1 MASDVGEQGAAFDP
15 MKRDGTMRESGLFV
29 VYDIED
35 NRIRNRVF
43 EACKD
48 YGLRTVQYSVFAG
61 RLSRNRSEELFLR
74 MRGELGKAE
83 GHILVIPVCDSD
95 FKKVQK
101 TGKPL
106 GVGQVD
112 LSAIHFE

>member
-1 MASDVGEQGAAFDP
+1 
-15 MKRDGTMRESGLFV
+15 MREYTLFV

-35 NRIRNRVF
+35 TRIRNKVF

-48 YGLRTVQYSVFAG
+48 YGLKTVQYSVFAG
-61 RLSRNRSEELFLR
+61 SLSPNRSEELFLR
-74 MRGELGKAE
+74 MKKTLGKAE
-83 GHILVIPVCDSD
+83 GHILVIPVCDRD
-95 FKKVQK
+95 FKKVKK